1 MKERY
6 GTRIV
11 ASPGG
16 RSVGG
21 CKSILDGGYS
31 GPSSHISLDMNL
43 CLRSTCLPAG
53 RLLFPSLLLPRL
65 LRPSSC
71 RLPLRS
77 FLLST
82 RSCAA
87 PPRNSAPS
95 FVLPRLALSL
105 SLSPSLLAAISTP
118 PLHRGHARLFS
129 FFGIPSPPPPSS
141 SSARIHSSGV
151 SLLAIREYTECLHR
165 YSNASSSSSLRLSVP
180 LR

>member
-1 MKERY
+1 MERY
-6 GTRIV
+6 GTCIV

-71 RLPLRS
+71 RLPLRHLAT
-77 FLLST
+77 LLRRTTSQQRAILRPPSPSCPT
-82 RSCAA
+82 TLRRSSLFTA
-87 PPRNSAPS
+87 PPP
-95 FVLPRLALSL
+95 LSL
-105 SLSPSLLAAISTP
+105 SLLLSPLFPLLAESAP
-118 PLHRGHARLFS
+118 PLHRGRTRLFS
-129 FFGIPSPPPPSS
+129 FFGIPLPPLPPRGFTPV
-141 SSARIHSSGV
+141 A
-151 SLLAIREYTECLHR
+151 
-165 YSNASSSSSLRLSVP
+165 
-180 LR
+180 